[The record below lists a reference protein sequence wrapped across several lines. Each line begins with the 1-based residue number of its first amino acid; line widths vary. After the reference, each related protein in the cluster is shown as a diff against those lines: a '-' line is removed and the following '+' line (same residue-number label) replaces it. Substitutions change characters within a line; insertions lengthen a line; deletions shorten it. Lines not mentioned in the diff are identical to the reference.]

1 MLKRMVIM
9 ACCLLILN
17 GCAAPQKAAEYKRI
31 TAEEAKQ
38 VLDTKQ
44 GAIILDVRTQEE
56 YDQGHIPNAL
66 LIPNT
71 DISKQADTMLPDKNA
86 TILVYCRSG
95 NRSKSA
101 SEELLAMGYTK
112 VYDFGGINNW
122 PYDITEAQK

>member
-1 MLKRMVIM
+1 MKKKIVIM
-9 ACCLLILN
+9 ACCLLILT
-17 GCAAPQKAAEYKRI
+17 GCAAPQKAAEYRRI
-31 TAEEAKQ
+31 TVEEAKQ
-38 VLDTKQ
+38 VIDTEQ

-66 LIPNT
+66 LLPNT

-95 NRSKSA
+95 NRSKNA

-122 PYDITEAQK
+122 PYDITEAKK